1 MMQKDHST
9 FSYEEKHTLSQEL
22 RLLISVSRFDDLV
35 PFGAVILVHQ
45 GRYSM
50 LFEVPCRD
58 ADTPEGLAKAI
69 QLLRAQA
76 VRELHS
82 WAEKIIPRDTVSES
96 TKGTISQLMRKYNQ
110 IEEDSIA
117 AYIDKNNTK
126 KEDYYGGP

>member
-1 MMQKDHST
+1 MSNT
-9 FSYEEKHTLSQEL
+9 FSYEERHVLSTEL

-35 PFGAVILVHQ
+35 PFGAVVLVHQ
-45 GRYSM
+45 GRYIM

-58 ADTPEGLAKAI
+58 ADTPEGLAKVI
-69 QLLRAQA
+69 QTLRAQA

-82 WAEKIIPRDTVSES
+82 WAEKITPRDTVSES
-96 TKGTISQLMRKYNQ
+96 TKSTISQLMHKYNQ

-117 AYIDKNNTK
+117 AYTDKNNTK